1 MQLLYFFLKKNSSMV
16 FTRYNFKNITHLKK
30 QKGHCLSLWSTRDP
44 IRSPRVLGRKNFLSG
59 KILKWCQTV
68 PFTLVLSKQFWQVQV
83 CSTCIFKK
91 KVIISLQK
99 CFEMTLISVKYFFFR
114 FRSTEYLNQC
124 IILRVGFFFKR
135 KFWMSSKMF
144 RNDPH
149 LSKIFFFRFRS
160 TEYLNQC
167 IILRVGFFF
176 QKKFWK
182 FWMSFCWFLKS

>member
-1 MQLLYFFLKKNSSMV
+1 MPERLILIKICYYCIGHILILKKLKHG
-16 FTRYNFKNITHLKK
+16 FHQIQFQKYHTFKKK
-30 QKGHCLSLWSTRDP
+30 QKGHCLTLWSTRDP
-44 IRSPRVLGRKNFLSG
+44 IRSPMSLKRKIFLSG

-124 IILRVGFFFKR
+124 IILRVGFFF
-135 KFWMSSKMF
+135 
-144 RNDPH
+144 
-149 LSKIFFFRFRS
+149 
-160 TEYLNQC
+160 
-167 IILRVGFFF
+167 
-176 QKKFWK
+176 QKKVWK
-182 FWMSFCWFLKS
+182 FWVSFCWVLKNWKIWQCFLG